1 MNPQFQNLEWKR
13 YHATLH
19 DGGPLYAETNL
30 DQFIAEPWNA
40 LSSLVIVAPAL
51 YWLFVIRKD
60 LKNYGF
66 LLFCIPFLLLGGM
79 GSTLFHAFRSSPWL
93 LHLDVYPIVALTFFI
108 SAYFWS
114 KVFKSTGL
122 ALLLIVG
129 VGLFTYSLFSF
140 LSSHTAINLSY
151 LIRGTALF
159 LPIILVLSRS
169 GYAGVRQVIISVVL
183 FIVSLVFR
191 EIDARASLQF
201 LPMGTHFLWHVFS
214 GLGAFYLGAYLYRVR
229 NYELA
234 YRQAAAP
241 EG

>member
-1 MNPQFQNLEWKR
+1 MNPQFQNQEWKR
-13 YHATLH
+13 YHSTLH

-30 DQFIAEPWNA
+30 DQFIVEPWNA

-66 LLFCIPFLLLGGM
+66 LLFCVPFILLGGM
-79 GSTLFHAFRSSPWL
+79 GSMLFHAFRSSPWL

-114 KVFKSTGL
+114 KVFNSTGL
-122 ALLLIVG
+122 ALLLIAG
-129 VGLFTYSLFSF
+129 VGLLTYNLFSF
-140 LSSHTAINLSY
+140 LPSHTAINLSY
-151 LIRGTALF
+151 LIRGIALF
-159 LPIILVLSRS
+159 LPIIFVLSRS
-169 GYAGVRQVIISVVL
+169 GYTGLKQMIISVVL
-183 FIVSLVFR
+183 FVISLAFR
-191 EIDARASLQF
+191 EIDARASIQF

-214 GLGAFYLGAYLYRVR
+214 GMGAFYLGSYLYRVR

-234 YRQAAAP
+234 YRKASSRR
-241 EG
+241 G